1 MKFVYKVIQI
11 ILVVFIFN
19 DTTAQREIIS
29 EEVPLD
35 FKEYSADWGPNQK
48 KYRYTEFSFDTYLPW
63 KLEMVNGPSIKPSFN
78 VNLSFIKKRKIN
90 NILSTTRGLGVEYQN
105 IFINNI
111 DNISKHNA
119 TPIVVTN
126 NDVLNPQVKFLSL
139 NGQLG
144 LRFNFDPKRGNQL
157 GKFLELNPIFHFNA
171 IRRLRYRVVTN
182 STTREKLVIREH
194 NNSTLRPLNL
204 ALRIKIGNKNTSV
217 FSTFFVNNLM
227 DEVYPFPSLSVG
239 FSKIIN

>member
-78 VNLSFIKKRKIN
+78 VNLSFIKKRKISSN
-90 NILSTTRGLGVEYQN
+90 
-105 IFINNI
+105 
-111 DNISKHNA
+111 
-119 TPIVVTN
+119 
-126 NDVLNPQVKFLSL
+126 
-139 NGQLG
+139 
-144 LRFNFDPKRGNQL
+144 
-157 GKFLELNPIFHFNA
+157 
-171 IRRLRYRVVTN
+171 
-182 STTREKLVIREH
+182 
-194 NNSTLRPLNL
+194 
-204 ALRIKIGNKNTSV
+204 
-217 FSTFFVNNLM
+217 
-227 DEVYPFPSLSVG
+227 
-239 FSKIIN
+239 

>member
-105 IFINNI
+105 IFLYFQFY
-111 DNISKHNA
+111 H
-119 TPIVVTN
+119 
-126 NDVLNPQVKFLSL
+126 
-139 NGQLG
+139 
-144 LRFNFDPKRGNQL
+144 
-157 GKFLELNPIFHFNA
+157 
-171 IRRLRYRVVTN
+171 
-182 STTREKLVIREH
+182 
-194 NNSTLRPLNL
+194 
-204 ALRIKIGNKNTSV
+204 
-217 FSTFFVNNLM
+217 LM
-227 DEVYPFPSLSVG
+227 IL
-239 FSKIIN
+239 